1 MSFPFITLSEHKHK
15 HILLT
20 ACKSNLL
27 YAIIHLFII
36 YGSALRFM
44 MVYEIPGNR
53 YLFYAADQLQL
64 FTLFI
69 PYKKPKGE
77 LIHL

>member
-53 YLFYAADQLQL
+53 
-64 FTLFI
+64 
-69 PYKKPKGE
+69 
-77 LIHL
+77 